1 VAQKERQSERQDKA
15 SLLNQLPVDFAE
27 TANEQLE
34 EFADVQTELLARF
47 EEANKWWLDRVQ
59 AEANF
64 TSDVV
69 SKLSSA
75 RSIPDAITACQDWSA
90 RRFEMMAEDASHILD
105 DTQKFM
111 QMGAHI
117 LASGFGS
124 KSLGKGL
131 GVSS

>member
-1 VAQKERQSERQDKA
+1 MAQKERQSERQDKA
-15 SLLNQLPVDFAE
+15 SLVPVDFAE
-27 TANEQLE
+27 TANKQLE

-90 RRFEMMAEDASHILD
+90 RRFEMMAEDATHILE

-117 LASGFGS
+117 LASGFVS

>member
-1 VAQKERQSERQDKA
+1 MAQKERQQDKA
-15 SLLNQLPVDFAE
+15 SPLSQSVDFAE
-27 TANEQLE
+27 TANKQLE
-34 EFADVQTELLARF
+34 ELADVRTELLARF

-75 RSIPDAITACQDWSA
+75 RSIPDAMTACQDWGA
-90 RRFEMMAEDASHILD
+90 RRFEMAAEDARHILE
-105 DTQKFM
+105 DTRKFM

-117 LASGFGS
+117 LASGFVS